1 MFQKI
6 LKNILLVIFPL
17 TSMGQI
23 SVLDNYF
30 EELDPEIK
38 VSMQLMNKEGEVLYA
53 LNDTN
58 VVAAASTIKVPILME
73 FYVQVE
79 QKRYKEKQKYKLTE
93 EDKVGGS
100 GDLQYEAPQEITYRK
115 LAEEMIRVSDNTA
128 TNILIE
134 QIGGNN
140 INRFLAYHGLKN
152 TRLRRKMMDFQ
163 AVLDGKQNTT
173 TPAEMNQLLFILLK
187 GNLLKEKYH
196 KEIIKI
202 LLGCED
208 FTTFQA
214 QLSGV
219 PIAHKTGTLAYI
231 RGDVGIFFGTEPFI
245 LSVFVENFE
254 SYLQAEKIIS
264 DIGKIAFNY
273 MELSSTK

>member
-6 LKNILLVIFPL
+6 LKNILLVVFPL

-23 SVLDNYF
+23 PVLDNYF
-30 EELDPEIK
+30 SQLDPEIE
-38 VSMQLMNKEGEVLYA
+38 VSMQLMSKAGEVIYA
-53 LNDTN
+53 RNDTN
-58 VVAAASTIKVPILME
+58 VVAAASTIKVPVLME

-134 QIGGNN
+134 QVGGNN

-163 AVLDGKQNTT
+163 AVLNGKQNTT
-173 TPAEMNQLLFILLK
+173 TPAEMNQLLLILLK

-208 FTTFQA
+208 FITFQA
-214 QLSGV
+214 QLPGV
-219 PIAHKTGTLAYI
+219 PIAHKTGTLDYI

-264 DIGKIAFNY
+264 DLGKITFDY